1 MMVVLKVMKSCN
13 IHYIILLYLLNIT
26 NVIADDNWFFGG
38 HSKYHVIKSENAE
51 DHFLDLRLKAEKRWN
66 TWQTNIHYEVLGFKG
81 DTPINLLPNDDR
93 RLFKLTNELGS
104 DAVQRLDRLFVA
116 YNGEQL
122 VVRFGRQAISWGNG
136 LVFQPLDIFSPFS
149 PTEIDKEYKTGD
161 DMLYGQWLF
170 ENGDDLQ
177 LILLPRRN
185 ILNNQIESAESSFAL
200 KYRGTYQ
207 DEWNFDLI
215 AARHFDENVFGL
227 GLSKNILEAMW
238 RFDMSLTQLKDGDT
252 AISLVSNINYS
263 WVWFEKNF
271 SGFIEY
277 YHNGIDGIALQN
289 RLERGELYTTGSD
302 YLSQG
307 IQIEL
312 HPLFNIHATWI
323 NNLEENNGIFQIR
336 GIYDWKE
343 NLQLVAWLDEAY
355 GDTAEFAI
363 DRQAYMRVIYY
374 F

>member
-1 MMVVLKVMKSCN
+1 MVVLKVMKSCN

>member
-1 MMVVLKVMKSCN
+1 MKSFN

-26 NVIADDNWFFGG
+26 NVIAEEDWSFGG
-38 HSKYHVIKSENAE
+38 HSKYHVIATDNTV
-51 DHFLDLRLKAEKRWN
+51 DHFLDLRLKAEKRWDR
-66 TWQTNIHYEVLGFKG
+66 WQTNIHYEVLGFKG
-81 DTPINLLPNDDR
+81 DEI
-93 RLFKLTNELGS
+93 GS
-104 DAVQRLDRLFVA
+104 DVVQRLDRLFVA
-116 YNGEQL
+116 YNGEQ
-122 VVRFGRQAISWGNG
+122 VVLRFGRQAISWGNG

-177 LILLPRRN
+177 LILLPRN
-185 ILNNQIESAESSFAL
+185 KIESESSFAL

-252 AISLVSNINYS
+252 AISLVTNINYS

-289 RLERGELYTTGSD
+289 RLERGELYTQGSD

-323 NNLEENNGIFQIR
+323 NNLEDNNGIFQIR
-336 GIYDWKE
+336 GIYDWAE
-343 NLQLVAWLDEAY
+343 NLQLVAWLDETY

>member
-1 MMVVLKVMKSCN
+1 MMVVLKVMRSFN

-26 NVIADDNWFFGG
+26 NVIADENWFFGG

-277 YHNGIDGIALQN
+277 YHNGIDGIALQD

-323 NNLEENNGIFQIR
+323 NNLEDNNGIFQIR